1 MAVWQH
7 NFAVQVR
14 IRVEDQRQVS
24 SPQPLHQSEQA
35 QGVIG
40 MTMAQDDSLKIVR
53 FDLQSVQVVQ
63 QARLADPSVE
73 QGRAG

>member
-24 SPQPLHQSEQA
+24 SPQPLHQSRQA